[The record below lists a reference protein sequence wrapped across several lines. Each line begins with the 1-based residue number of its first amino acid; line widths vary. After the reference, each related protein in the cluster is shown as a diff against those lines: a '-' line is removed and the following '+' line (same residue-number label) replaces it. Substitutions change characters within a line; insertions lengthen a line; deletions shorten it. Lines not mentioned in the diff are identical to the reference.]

1 MLLLTTPELP
11 SALLPALGLL
21 HLTPEQEGALGCML
35 SLPLNVNLGQPQQPR
50 VHDECV
56 NEAMLLVIFFFLD
69 ESFVNIL

>member
-35 SLPLNVNLGQPQQPR
+35 SVPPNANLGQPQQPQ

-56 NEAMLLVIFFFLD
+56 DESVLLVIFFF
-69 ESFVNIL
+69 FFR